1 MCQEATLQTTTHCIP
16 STADAAHPFSR
27 GGWFVR
33 LTGTS
38 ASENLGNENFVILG
52 LCCRTRLQASY
63 RRPSA
68 SGHFAGTSFGR
79 LQSGVLG
86 LNLPRDW
93 GARRC
98 I

>member
-1 MCQEATLQTTTHCIP
+1 LKTTTHCIP

-27 GGWFVR
+27 RGWFVR

-38 ASENLGNENFVILG
+38 ASENLGNKNFAILG
-52 LCCRTRLQASY
+52 SCCRTRLQASH
-63 RRPSA
+63 RDRAPLV
-68 SGHFAGTSFGR
+68 HFAGTPFGR

-86 LNLPRDW
+86 LNLHRDC
-93 GARRC
+93 GAQRC